1 MTLLMRDRENQK
13 IPEICGKIFETIS
26 MGKTLIFYHF
36 PEKMNQDCR
45 GNLI

>member
-1 MTLLMRDRENQK
+1 MTLLMRDREK

-26 MGKTLIFYHF
+26 MGKTIIFYHF
-36 PEKMNQDCR
+36 REKMNQDYR